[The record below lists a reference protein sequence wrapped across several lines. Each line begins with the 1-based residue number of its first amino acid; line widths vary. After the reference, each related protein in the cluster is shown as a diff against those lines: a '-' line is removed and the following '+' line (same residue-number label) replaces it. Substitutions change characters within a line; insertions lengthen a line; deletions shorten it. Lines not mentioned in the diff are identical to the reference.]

1 MKELIKITESNGKQ
15 AVSARELYKFLEA
28 TERFSN
34 WFERQLQYGFIENVD
49 YVGCKQFNT
58 LANQELTD
66 YALTI
71 NCAKEISMLQRNE
84 KGKQAR
90 QYFIEAE
97 NKYRQL
103 QQTGGFQI
111 PQSYSEALK
120 LAATQAEQIEQQQKQ
135 LQQQAPKVLFADSV
149 SASHTSILIGDLAKI
164 LKQNGVEI
172 GAKRLFVWMR
182 RNGYL
187 IKQPGMSYNMPSQ
200 RGMNLGL
207 FEIKETVVTH
217 SDGHTSI
224 NKTVKVTGSGQIYFV
239 NKFLKQKEFEYFAP
253 DINVGS
259 K

>member
-1 MKELIKITESNGKQ
+1 MNELIKITESNGKQ

-34 WFERQLQYGFIENVD
+34 WFERQLQFGFIEGTD

-58 LANQELTD
+58 LANQELID

-103 QQTGGFQI
+103 QQTGGFKI

-120 LAATQAEQIEQQQKQ
+120 LAANQAEQIEQQQKQ
-135 LQQQAPKVLFADSV
+135 IEQQAPKVLFANAV
-149 SASHTSILIGDLAKI
+149 ETSQKSCLIGELAKI
-164 LKQNGVEI
+164 LRQNGVDI
-172 GAKRLFVWMR
+172 GEKRLFQWLR
-182 RNGYL
+182 QNGYL
-187 IKQPGMSYNMPSQ
+187 CSYGERYNQPTQKSMD
-200 RGMNLGL
+200 REL
-207 FEIKETVVTH
+207 FELKNTTIQKPSGEVLVSMTP
-217 SDGHTSI
+217 
-224 NKTVKVTGSGQIYFV
+224 KVTGKGQIYFV
-239 NKFLKQKEFEYFAP
+239 NKFLSNKESA
-253 DINVGS
+253 
-259 K
+259 

>member
-135 LQQQAPKVLFADSV
+135 LQQQAPKVLFADAV
-149 SASHTSILIGDLAKI
+149 ETSQKSCLIGELAKI
-164 LKQNGVEI
+164 LRQNGIDI
-172 GAKRLFVWMR
+172 GEKRLFQWFR
-182 RNGYL
+182 QNGYL
-187 IKQPGMSYNMPSQ
+187 CSYGERYNQPTQKSMD
-200 RGMNLGL
+200 LGL
-207 FEIKETVVTH
+207 FELKKTTITKPSGEVLVSVTP
-217 SDGHTSI
+217 
-224 NKTVKVTGSGQIYFV
+224 KVTGKGQIYFV
-239 NKFLKQKEFEYFAP
+239 NKFMKQKEL
-253 DINVGS
+253 V
-259 K
+259 